1 MTGEPTLIYLEADDE
16 VTSVVRRLRDTKADR
31 IVVVAPGRSR
41 ATSSVVALRLLA
53 RAAEEAGRGLA
64 VVGDG
69 LTRSLAAEAGLDSYA
84 SIEDARK
91 AVPMEPIEARA
102 TRASIH
108 VVRGE
113 APDETAPVRVPE
125 APAATAVVATWSD
138 DRTQVRARPVLER
151 SDQRKPPPP
160 RRSSPALAWGLGAF
174 AALLI
179 GAGVVAAVVLPAAT
193 VAIMP
198 TTEPLEPESYQIR
211 IDDPDQLEGTV
222 DARAQVAATGTY
234 AIQAAASAA
243 VVFRNFNTVDVAV
256 GAGTLVAA
264 GDQAFETSADIV
276 VTAGTLTSEGTIQAG
291 EGLTDVAAAAVGPA
305 ANVPAGAIDT
315 ILSQEVATR
324 LRGFPNNEQP
334 LVTNP
339 EPAAG
344 GVDTTGPEITQ
355 QDVDDAQASLLA
367 ALDVALAARLAP
379 TGDAIFAD
387 AAEAPRP
394 VIEGIADLVGMRDQ
408 QETEIRGAL
417 EYDRLVVDSDEVM
430 TLASARLVGDSRI
443 VPEGHELLPEMSDV
457 TIGEARREGDTL
469 LVEATVTGMS
479 TPLIDRDEV
488 IGRVQGQPIDE
499 ARAALDDL
507 GDATIELWPRWV
519 SSVPGF
525 DWRIEVTI
533 VGDRSEPSTTSSRA
547 P

>member
-1 MTGEPTLIYLEADDE
+1 MTGETTLIYLEADDE

-53 RAAEEAGRGLA
+53 RAAQEAGRGLA

-91 AVPMEPIEARA
+91 AVPMEPNEAR
-102 TRASIH
+102 TKRASIH

-113 APDETAPVRVPE
+113 APDETAPVPV
-125 APAATAVVATWSD
+125 PAAQAVTAVVATWSD
-138 DRTQVRARPVLER
+138 DRTQVRARPAPER
-151 SDQRKPPPP
+151 SDQRKPPRPW
-160 RRSSPALAWGLGAF
+160 RSSPALAWGLGL

-179 GAGVVAAVVLPAAT
+179 GAGVVGAVVLPAAT

-198 TTEPLEPESYQIR
+198 ATEPLEPESYQIR

-222 DARAQVAATGTY
+222 DARAQVVATGTY
-234 AIQAAASAA
+234 AIQAAATAA
-243 VVFRNFNTVDVAV
+243 VVFRNFNTVDVTV

-305 ANVPAGAIDT
+305 ANVPADAIDT
-315 ILSQEVATR
+315 ILSKEVATR

-417 EYDRLVVDSDEVM
+417 EYDRLVVDSDAVM
-430 TLASARLVGDSRI
+430 AIASARLVGDSRI
-443 VPEGHELLPEMSDV
+443 VPEGHELLPELSDV

-469 LVEATVTGMS
+469 SVAATVTGTS

-507 GDATIELWPRWV
+507 GDATIELWPGWV
-519 SSVPGF
+519 TSVPGF

-533 VGDRSEPSTTSSRA
+533 VGDGSEPSTTSSRA